1 MVFLTLC
8 ISPPCH
14 HAVGAIRYDN
24 FRKTHDVD
32 VFVQN
37 ERLVQFKKSDVIVNE
52 VRVITLVHQD
62 LGDSSDLLMGIVLLL
77 MVLARLYGQMVQVA
91 IAKKRQSFTD
101 FEIFCLILSRSL
113 IDKKKPPLIY
123 WMYMYK
129 EFRTTTYR
137 KQKCVIFWY
146 SFLLQEWEESTD
158 NKPALSQTNNKD
170 LLRGTSSIIYIDG
183 GIFWYVSDL
192 SMTTYSSTQCEAV
205 TTHCGWMML
214 PPQLWRP

>member
-14 HAVGAIRYDN
+14 HAVGAIRHDN

-91 IAKKRQSFTD
+91 IAKKRQSF
-101 FEIFCLILSRSL
+101 
-113 IDKKKPPLIY
+113 
-123 WMYMYK
+123 
-129 EFRTTTYR
+129 
-137 KQKCVIFWY
+137 
-146 SFLLQEWEESTD
+146 
-158 NKPALSQTNNKD
+158 N
-170 LLRGTSSIIYIDG
+170 
-183 GIFWYVSDL
+183 
-192 SMTTYSSTQCEAV
+192 
-205 TTHCGWMML
+205 
-214 PPQLWRP
+214 

>member
-123 WMYMYK
+123 
-129 EFRTTTYR
+129 
-137 KQKCVIFWY
+137 
-146 SFLLQEWEESTD
+146 
-158 NKPALSQTNNKD
+158 
-170 LLRGTSSIIYIDG
+170 
-183 GIFWYVSDL
+183 
-192 SMTTYSSTQCEAV
+192 
-205 TTHCGWMML
+205 
-214 PPQLWRP
+214 